1 MYQVKYFNNVG
12 KDNMYSYD
20 KTIIVNQINNFL
32 ASNPN
37 VIPISISSAREGS
50 SDEVYMLYKIEN

>member
-1 MYQVKYFNNVG
+1 MYRVKYFNNVG
-12 KDNMYSYD
+12 KNHMYSND
-20 KTIIVNQINNFL
+20 ETIIENQINNFL

-37 VIPISISSAREGS
+37 VIPISISSARNAA